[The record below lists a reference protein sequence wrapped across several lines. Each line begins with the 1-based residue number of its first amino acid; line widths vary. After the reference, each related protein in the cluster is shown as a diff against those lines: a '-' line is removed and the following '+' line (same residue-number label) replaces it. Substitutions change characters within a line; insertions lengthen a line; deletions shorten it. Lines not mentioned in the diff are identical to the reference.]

1 MLLKSGLV
9 NKIITLILL
18 IYSTSLHAQ
27 KFLTNTGEIS
37 FFSEAPMEDI
47 TAINNKVSAV
57 YDNDTKQLVFQL
69 DIKDFIFPKALMQE
83 HFNENY
89 LESDLYPKSTL
100 LGKVINQDM
109 QNAIVEGDLRIHGKT
124 NKIKVDGIL
133 KKENNT
139 VNISAKFIVKL
150 EDYDIEIPT
159 IVMYKIA
166 EEIEVKINI
175 ELKGIE

>member
-1 MLLKSGLV
+1 MV
-9 NKIITLILL
+9 RKIISLVLL
-18 IYSTSLHAQ
+18 LSCFSVNAQ
-27 KFLTNTGEIS
+27 KYLAKDGVIS

-47 TAINNKVSAV
+47 KAINNKVSAV

-89 LESDLYPKSTL
+89 LESDIYPKSIFK
-100 LGKVINQDM
+100 GKVISKEEK
-109 QNAIVEGDLRIHGKT
+109 NAIVEGSLTIHGKI
-124 NKIKVDGIL
+124 NEIKVEGTL
-133 KKENNT
+133 KQEKKT
-139 VNISAKFIVKL
+139 VNISAEFTVKL

-166 EEIEVKINI
+166 EEIEVKVNI
-175 ELKGIE
+175 ELKERE